1 MDTPCLDPNKI
12 RRSQHQTLTHQHESW
27 GNIRADLIR
36 RTGLERQETAISFP
50 GHIFLMNLK
59 GAASRGE
66 DFVDGRRISFSPRRA
81 GSVIHMPAGS
91 DWTGWDEGEPT
102 AAYLL
107 VSIEKGFTDEAFAGV
122 VCHRS
127 ADLPASV
134 GFRDSTVEMA
144 LQRIAIELR
153 QPDPISVTMVESQ
166 AMHLLVQ
173 MVRRNGHYHE
183 PAKGGLSAFDL
194 KRAIALIESS
204 SDETPTLADLAK
216 EVGVSRFH
224 FSRAFKQSTGMT
236 PHAYI
241 ARRRLDQSADML
253 RSTNLSATEIAL
265 ECGFGSSSHF
275 TIAFKR
281 AFGASP
287 TEYRRRS
294 RI

>member
-1 MDTPCLDPNKI
+1 M
-12 RRSQHQTLTHQHESW
+12 
-27 GNIRADLIR
+27 IR

>member
-1 MDTPCLDPNKI
+1 VDTLCLDPNKI
-12 RRSQHQTLTHQHESW
+12 RRSQHQTLAHQHESW
-27 GNIRADLIR
+27 GNVRADLIR
-36 RTGLERQETAISFP
+36 RTGLQRQETAISFP

-107 VSIEKGFTDEAFAGV
+107 VSIEKGFADEAFGGIV
-122 VCHRS
+122 RHRS
-127 ADLPASV
+127 GDLPASI

-144 LQRIAIELR
+144 LQRIALELR

-166 AMHLLVQ
+166 AMQLLVQ
-173 MVRRNGHYHE
+173 MVRRNGHSHE

-194 KRAIALIESS
+194 KRAIAMIESS

-236 PHAYI
+236 PHVFI
-241 ARRRLDQSADML
+241 ARRRLDHSADML
-253 RSTNLSATEIAL
+253 RSTNMSATEIAL

>member
-1 MDTPCLDPNKI
+1 
-12 RRSQHQTLTHQHESW
+12 
-27 GNIRADLIR
+27 
-36 RTGLERQETAISFP
+36 
-50 GHIFLMNLK
+50 MNLK
-59 GAASRGE
+59 GTASRGE
-66 DFVDGRRISFSPRRA
+66 DFVDGRRISFSPRRV

-107 VSIEKGFTDEAFAGV
+107 VSIEKGFADAAFGGMV
-122 VCHRS
+122 RHRS
-127 ADLPASV
+127 GDLPASI
-134 GFRDSTVEMA
+134 GFRDGTVEMA
-144 LQRIAIELR
+144 LHRIAIELK
-153 QPDPISVTMVESQ
+153 QPDPISVTLVESQ
-166 AMHLLVQ
+166 AMHLLVH

-183 PAKGGLSAFDL
+183 PAKGGLSSFDL
-194 KRAIALIESS
+194 KRAIAMIES

-236 PHAYI
+236 PHAFI
-241 ARRRLDQSADML
+241 ARRRLDRSADML
-253 RSTNLSATEIAL
+253 RSTNMSATEIAL

-275 TIAFKR
+275 TVAFKR

-287 TEYRRRS
+287 TEFRRRS